1 MTPDARTAAAQATDD
16 TRTTDT
22 RTVGGPAHAL
32 SLSPAL
38 SPSLIHTELS
48 MLVTALWFEID
59 HGDGSAAS
67 GFFTAD
73 AELTF
78 SRRTFRGTDEINGV
92 YGARAARGPRVSRH
106 LMSNFHVLRH
116 ETDVVRTD
124 LVRTDSV
131 EAVSALVLYAQDG
144 TPPVPTTVPVLVAD
158 VFDRFVRAAGPDVPD
173 RPDVPDGE
181 ARRWLIASRRIE
193 NRFLL
198 PGDVLAVPT
207 E

>member
-1 MTPDARTAAAQATDD
+1 MTAGGTPA
-16 TRTTDT
+16 
-22 RTVGGPAHAL
+22 VGGPALAL
-32 SLSPAL
+32 V
-38 SPSLIHTELS
+38 HTDLS

-92 YGARAARGPRVSRH
+92 YGDRAARGPRVSRH

-116 ETDVVRTD
+116 ETD
-124 LVRTDSV
+124 LV

-144 TPPVPTTVPVLVAD
+144 EPPIPTTVPVLVAD
-158 VFDRFVRAAGPDVPD
+158 VFDRFVRAGE
-173 RPDVPDGE
+173 PDGE

-193 NRFLL
+193 NRFLM